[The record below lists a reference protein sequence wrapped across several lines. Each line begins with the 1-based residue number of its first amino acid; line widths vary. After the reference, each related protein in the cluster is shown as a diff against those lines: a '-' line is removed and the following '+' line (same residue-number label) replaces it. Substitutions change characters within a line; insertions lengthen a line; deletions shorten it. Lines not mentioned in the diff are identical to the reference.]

1 MTHAPDER
9 YARQIRFAPIGEQG
23 QADIQN
29 SRLLVVGC
37 GALGSV
43 SCNLLVRAGVG
54 LLRIVDRDFVELS
67 NLQRQVLFDQEDVA
81 ANLPKAI
88 AAANKLR
95 KINDE
100 VVIEPIVADVN
111 SSNLGRLAE
120 GIDLIIDGT
129 DNFEIRFLINDL
141 AVQRG
146 IPWIYGGCLG
156 AEGQVMSILPG
167 VTPCLHCLIP
177 DGPPPPG
184 TTPTCDSSGILATI
198 IHLIAS
204 VQVNEAF
211 KILVGDLDAINR
223 SVAFFSLWDN
233 RFRQLDLSQLPNR
246 ENCPT
251 CGQHEFR
258 WLSGT
263 RESRT
268 AILCGRNAVQLSF
281 PDHAGIAIPELAE
294 RLERVGRVEWNSFLL
309 KFYHQQFVITCFPD
323 GRAIISGTDQVSE
336 ARKLYSQFIGN

>member
-1 MTHAPDER
+1 MTDALEER
-9 YARQIRFAPIGEQG
+9 YSRQIRFAPIGVKGQG
-23 QADIQN
+23 AIRN

-43 SCNLLVRAGVG
+43 SSNLLARAGVG

-88 AAANKLR
+88 AAANKLG
-95 KINDE
+95 KINDQ
-100 VVIEPIVADVN
+100 VVIEPVVADVD
-111 SSNLGRLAE
+111 SSNLGRLTD

-129 DNFEIRFLINDL
+129 DNFEVRFLINDL
-141 AVQRG
+141 SVQRG

-177 DGPPPPG
+177 DGPPPAG
-184 TTPTCDSSGILATI
+184 STPTCDSSGVLATI
-198 IHLIAS
+198 IHLVAA

-211 KILVGDLDAINR
+211 KILVGDFSAINR

-233 RFRQLDLSQLPNR
+233 RFRQFDLSKLNHR

-251 CGQHEFR
+251 CGRHEFR
-258 WLSGT
+258 WLSGVG
-263 RESRT
+263 ESRT
-268 AILCGRNAVQLSF
+268 AVLCGRNAVQLSF
-281 PDHAGIAIPELAE
+281 PDHAGISIPELAE
-294 RLERVGRVEWNSFLL
+294 RLQRVGRVEWNSFLL

-323 GRAIISGTDQVSE
+323 GRAIVSGTDQVSE
-336 ARKLYSQFIGN
+336 ARRLYSRFIGN